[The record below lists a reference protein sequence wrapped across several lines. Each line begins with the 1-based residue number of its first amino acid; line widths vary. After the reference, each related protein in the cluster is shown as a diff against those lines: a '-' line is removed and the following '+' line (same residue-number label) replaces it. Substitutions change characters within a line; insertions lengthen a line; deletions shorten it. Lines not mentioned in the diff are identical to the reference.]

1 MLDRIHI
8 SQKVNLDMKY
18 KVVYANIIN
27 PISDKKC
34 QFFKDGA
41 LVLKEKKGIW
51 LVDYIG
57 KRKKEHGLLD
67 ADFYHF
73 DKKIIMP
80 SFFDMHFHW
89 VQDDV
94 REMPKA
100 HLLEWL
106 DKYTFPTENKFKNKS
121 FAKKKAKF
129 FFDRLVKTGTL
140 GGAVYSS
147 IHEHALEYAFDEV
160 KGDFIIGNV
169 QMTMN
174 SPKFLTQTKENAL
187 DIANRMSKKYKH
199 RYALTPRFAITTDPE
214 TMKKSGQAVKKN
226 KSFIQ
231 THLSEN
237 KNEIEFV
244 NHLYKNE
251 LGFSKTKN
259 YTDIYNNVGL
269 LTSRTIMGHGI
280 YLDDSELDVLSKTK
294 TSIAHCPTS
303 NAPIKEKGLGS
314 GLFNFKKTE
323 RKGIRWALGSDIGG
337 GPFLSMFDVIRSF
350 VDQNTKAGIKATY
363 KKALYRATLAGA
375 EILNIDNKKGNL
387 EVGKEANFIVLNGVI
402 GQKDKDLE
410 ATMKTIINRGRKDR
424 SKYDSLPE
432 KVFYQGKCLFNQEEE

>member
-1 MLDRIHI
+1 
-8 SQKVNLDMKY
+8 MKY
-18 KVVYANIIN
+18 IVIYSNIIN
-27 PISDKKC
+27 PINDTKC
-34 QFFKDGA
+34 QFIKNGA
-41 LVLKEKKGIW
+41 LVLKKNTKGFI
-51 LVDYIG
+51 VEYIG
-57 KRKKEHGLLD
+57 KKTKEHGLLD
-67 ADFYHF
+67 ADFFHF
-73 DKKIIMP
+73 DDKVIMP

-147 IHEHALEYAFDEV
+147 IHEHALEYAFEEV

-174 SPKFLTQTKENAL
+174 SPKFLTQTKQNAL
-187 DIANRMSKKYKH
+187 DIATRMSKKYKD
-199 RYALTPRFAITTDPE
+199 RYALTPRFAITTDHE
-214 TMKKSGQAVKKN
+214 TMKKSAQAIKKN

-237 KNEIEFV
+237 ENEIEFV

-251 LGFSKTKN
+251 LGFPKTKN
-259 YTDIYNNVGL
+259 YTDIYKNAGL
-269 LTSRTIMGHGI
+269 LTSKTIMGHGI
-280 YLDDSELDVLSKTK
+280 YLDDSELDVLAKAKTA
-294 TSIAHCPTS
+294 IAHCPTS

-314 GLFNFKKTE
+314 GLFDFKKTQK
-323 RKGIRWALGSDIGG
+323 KGVRWALGSDIGG
-337 GPFLSMFDVIRSF
+337 GPFLSMFDVMRSF
-350 VDQNTKAGIKATY
+350 VEQNKKAGVKTSY
-363 KKALYRATLAGA
+363 KQALFRSTLAGA
-375 EILNIDNKKGNL
+375 QILGLDKKKGNL
-387 EVGKEANFIVLNGVI
+387 EVGKEANFIVLDGVRN
-402 GQKDKDLE
+402 QKEKNLE
-410 ATMKTIINRGRKDR
+410 ETFQAIINRGKKDR
-424 SKYDSLPE
+424 AKYDDLPE
-432 KVFYQGKCLFNQEEE
+432 QVFYKGECLFDRVVK